1 MTSVSNKK
9 VRNAIR
15 SLGIEEFVLYGEPK
29 NEKEFN
35 SMFRKVVG
43 KDSSDSAILSSDPS
57 DFGVTWSQVKPKIAE
72 LQAVEPMRLLR
83 IERNR
88 RLAETDWV
96 VIRAYS
102 QKQDVPEDWTNY
114 MQALRDLPAT
124 AEPQLDDA
132 GNLTN
137 VSWPE
142 VPA

>member
-1 MTSVSNKK
+1 MTPVSNKK
-9 VRNAIR
+9 VGNAIR

-96 VIRAYS
+96 AIKAFTQGTQLSLEWKTYL
-102 QKQDVPEDWTNY
+102 
-114 MQALRDLPAT
+114 QALRDLPAT
-124 AEPQLDDA
+124 TEPQLDEN
-132 GNLTN
+132 GQLTN
-137 VSWPE
+137 VTWPE
-142 VPA
+142 VPV